1 MDTIERALEKQRIN
15 AEFAQVAIPN
25 EELVPEITPEI
36 ASGDVVKKNK
46 PEHVIQRDAVPD
58 VMLDFKYLGAHGFLT
73 PKSVEARST
82 LASEFRSI
90 KRTLLKRA
98 YDKELNAAEYGN
110 LIMVT
115 SALPSEGKSFVS
127 INLALSIAME
137 LDTTVLL
144 VDCDV
149 IKPSISATL
158 AIPREP
164 GLVDYLADDKLD
176 LSELILKTNVPSLSI
191 VPAGRPHTHSNE
203 LLHSEN
209 MRELAHEMA
218 TRYPDRIVIF
228 DSPPLLATTEA
239 AVLATMMGQVIVVVE
254 AVQTG
259 RDRVMDALDLLDSTE
274 NVSFVLNKSRNS
286 QRSKYG
292 YYGYGAS
299 THDD

>member
-15 AEFAQVAIPN
+15 SDFAQVVIPN
-25 EELVPEITPEI
+25 EEIVPEVI
-36 ASGDVVKKNK
+36 SGDAAKTDKL
-46 PEHVIQRDAVPD
+46 EHVMQRDVVPD
-58 VMLDFKYLGAHGFLT
+58 VILDFKYLSAHGFLT
-73 PKSVEARST
+73 PQSVEARST

-98 YDKELNAAEYGN
+98 FDKESNSTEHGN
-110 LIMVT
+110 LVMVT

-164 GLVDYLADDKLD
+164 GLVDYLADGKRV
-176 LSELILKTNVPSLSI
+176 LSDLILKTNIPSLSI
-191 VPAGRPHTHSNE
+191 VPAGRSHIHSNE

-239 AVLATMMGQVIVVVE
+239 AVLAGMMGQVIVVVE
-254 AVQTG
+254 AIQTG